1 MFVYSMKASTVK
13 FFGVITLS
21 VIAMVALLIFI
32 PTYEPNDSSP
42 TGSEVSINYSK
53 IKTNEDRIAFISQF
67 GWSVNEMPTEEQ
79 ELTIPA
85 EFDNVF
91 AAYNELQK
99 QQGLDLG
106 KYKRK
111 SMTRYTYE
119 ITNYPDYDG
128 TVYINLI
135 IYRNKVVGGDVCT
148 ADVNGF
154 VKTFD
159 GAGSLK

>member
-1 MFVYSMKASTVK
+1 MFVYSMKASTIK
-13 FFGVITLS
+13 FFGVVTLS
-21 VIAMVALLIFI
+21 VIAMITLLMFI
-32 PTYEPNDSSP
+32 PTYEPATASSAN
-42 TGSEVSINYSK
+42 SSSSINYSK

-67 GWSVNEMPTEEQ
+67 GWTVKENPVEEQ

-91 AAYNELQK
+91 CSYNELQK
-99 QQGLDLG
+99 QQGLDLS

-111 SMTRYTYE
+111 TMTRYTYE

-128 TVYINLI
+128 TVYVNI
-135 IYRNKVVGGDVCT
+135 IVYRNKVVGGDICT
-148 ADVNGF
+148 SDVNGF

-159 GAGSLK
+159 GGGILP

>member
-32 PTYEPNDSSP
+32 PTYEPGDSSP
-42 TGSEVSINYSK
+42 TGSEVSVNYSK

-67 GWSVNEMPTEEQ
+67 GWSVNETPTDEQ

-135 IYRNKVVGGDVCT
+135 IYRNKVVGGDICT

-159 GAGSLK
+159 GGGSLK